1 MAKDAENFVKNPT
14 DEEWD
19 TVAEPFA
26 PTMKWV
32 SDGQVL
38 QGIYKGSKQVEG
50 TGLDGNPRTANVY
63 EVEDSSGNS
72 HAVWGTYTLDEAFGG
87 IVAGQEVRIT
97 FHGKES
103 INNGAQTVN
112 KFTVQVRK

>member
-1 MAKDAENFVKNPT
+1 MAKDATNFVENPT
-14 DEEWD
+14 DEEWE

-26 PTMKWV
+26 PTMKWD
-32 SDGQVL
+32 SEGQVL
-38 QGIYKGSKQVEG
+38 QGTYKGSKQVEG

-63 EVEDSSGNS
+63 EIQDSSGND
-72 HAVWGTYTLDEAFGG
+72 HAVWGTYALDAAFAD
-87 IVAGQEVRIT
+87 IVAGQQVRIT
-97 FHGKES
+97 FHGKEP